1 MVNPQTKEDQLEI
14 LRELSGDSIVSC
26 YLARDPRTQTEHIVR
41 EVPRDLF
48 AESGFERFQN
58 EASLT
63 SAIRCRSY
71 SEPQTFDISDRA
83 VRVVYRYIPGRSLA
97 NRYRNLPLSVDET
110 IRVTIDLLEALVE
123 VHRVGCVHRDIR
135 PSNIIL
141 SDDGSATL
149 CGYVPLWRPE
159 VFGHNNRL
167 GQDCAAFTSPEL
179 SGIIDHDIG
188 ESSDLYSLG
197 YVLDASLA
205 GSPAF
210 DGNVSEIL
218 YRHMTQNPDPRRYP
232 TETPACVLEFITKL
246 TQKEPRDR
254 YQSAQAAL
262 FDAIQIQKILTG
274 ELTESSFVIGSVDH
288 REELIDP
295 AFVGREETIKRL
307 RDQMKS
313 AMKGENR
320 RCLIVSPSGIGKTR
334 LLTETA
340 RIAARSNFF
349 ILHGRCSQHAAQA
362 PSAPWLQMVDQ
373 LANHLRRQPTYRE
386 EIEKQ
391 LAGNQE
397 EITIA
402 MPELAK
408 VLGWTGE
415 AISGPDESGQ
425 ERVVDA
431 FTKVFSAL
439 SGDSQPV
446 LLTID
451 DAQWMDDQSKRI
463 LSAVSQIAPSHMSLL
478 VFTRPVDDVQTEL
491 YQRLNAPTQIQLESI
506 DNTAIG
512 QLAESMAGPLPPEAI
527 EVVQQYAEG
536 SPFMATAVL
545 RGMVE
550 SGVLTI
556 ENKRWQIDTKKLST
570 FQAAEDAGQILSE
583 RLSQLPAAA
592 KRLMIAAAVIGKD
605 FNSDAA
611 TELAGMSTEQTAS
624 ILQAV
629 RKQRLVWTRPD
640 STISFV
646 HDKIRETLLKET
658 SEDVIKKM
666 HGDYGNHLE
675 STSPSR
681 VFDLAYHF
689 DAANLHQRALPH
701 SIKAAELA
709 RKSFSLASAESQ
721 LSISIRAFKF
731 ASERVRHQV
740 EMMMADVLLLQGEY
754 DGCQVWLDKASKSAS
769 TKLEKAATSLK
780 QGDLFFKR
788 GNKDHATLRYEDS
801 LRQLGHRIDN
811 GRISK
816 WWNLL
821 REIAKQGQHTLL
833 PSTCGRNGQLTDPA
847 DAMVLS
853 LYSRVAHVYWYTKDK
868 YQTLWAH
875 LRGLN
880 LAEHYQPTAQLAQ
893 CYSEHAPGMTLLRW
907 ESRGLRYAKK
917 SLQIRQS
924 LNDIWGQGQSRN
936 YLSIFHYSFSQ
947 FDLCVT
953 QARQA
958 VEILERTGDYWEVHI
973 GRYQLAAALYRLGR
987 MEEAVEQAKIN
998 YESAKRRGDYQATGN
1013 AVDVWARASLGSIPD
1028 EVIQDELARDI
1039 HDHQRYCQVKLAEG
1053 IKAFHQG
1060 QYEKSITC
1068 IRGAIHKLEKAKVT
1082 NTYTSPL
1089 YAWLCTALRR
1099 QLQSNAPQT
1108 PIRFKIA
1115 LQELRQANR
1124 VALKIARQFTNEA
1137 PHVFREYAALC
1148 AVSGSYRKSR
1158 RYFAHSLRV
1167 AKEQSAEFEAA
1178 ETIQLRQ
1185 YFADELG
1192 WPSDP
1197 NEIKQANDYISRVQ
1211 LAVTVDDPSKSI
1223 SLLDRFGSL
1232 LEVGREISTSI
1243 LPNDIHR
1250 TACEAAQRILRV
1262 EEVCLVH
1269 VGPDGKPTNTFPSD
1283 AAFDPAIISDT
1294 AEQNRT
1300 VIAEQACHTR
1310 YGINVE
1316 RHGSFLCSPI
1326 VVGGR
1331 VTAYLYLTNTR
1342 FRGIFGED
1350 ELRIANYITTATGAA
1365 LEKAE
1370 GFIQLRDLNLNLE
1383 KKVEDRTAAVV
1394 ERSQEL
1400 EKTAIQLTAA
1410 QEKLE
1415 LAKNAAEAANEAK
1428 SSFLARMSHEIRTP
1442 IAAVLG
1448 FTELL
1453 LRGLIQDSTEQIRHL
1468 ETIHSNG
1475 KHLLHLLNEIL
1486 DLSKIEA
1493 DQVEIE
1499 SVSCSPVSLLGEVIS
1514 SFQSQASAKSIGL
1527 EFDVLSSVP
1536 ESILSDPT
1544 RIRQITT
1551 NLVGNAI
1558 KFTDSGQVSVHLASE
1573 FNNDAT
1579 ASLKITVRDTG
1590 IGMSRE
1596 QMAKIFEPF
1605 TQADTSTTRKYGG
1618 TGLGLSISK
1627 GLAERLG
1634 GSLELKSELDQGTEI
1649 ILNLP
1654 VSLPSKSQTLTA
1666 ALAKKNAFESQ
1677 VQEFAKVDL
1686 ERVHVLVVDDQPTNR
1701 DLLEL
1706 LLSDAGANVTTANDG
1721 EQAVQLG
1728 MDATCNPDVILLD
1741 MQMPRVDGYTAARRL
1756 RKRGYEKPIIAM
1768 TANAMRGDDQK
1779 CQRAGCSNYLPKP
1792 LDLTQLLR
1800 MIQSCCPPTSTAK
1813 ESEIHQESA
1822 TTQTMVELTTAAHK
1836 NTKSITGSQQT
1847 ESDLLPKN
1855 WLREFACELID
1866 RVSDELPQLIN
1877 AYETGD
1883 LSEVARLAHWM
1894 KGSGGTVGL
1903 PHLTNLA
1910 IQCEKAL
1917 HKEKET
1923 EILETIQEIN
1933 TFVQRVN
1940 QERNTRQVP
1949 PDALR
1954 SNASAAMINRS
1965 DESID

>member
-14 LRELSGDSIVSC
+14 LHELSGDSIVSC
-26 YLARDPRTQTEHIVR
+26 YLARDPETQTQHIVR

-58 EASLT
+58 EARLT
-63 SAIRCRSY
+63 SAIRCKSY
-71 SEPQTFDISDRA
+71 SQPQRFDISDRV
-83 VRVVYRYIPGRSLA
+83 VRVVYRYIQGESLA
-97 NRYRNLPLSVDET
+97 TRYRRLPLSVEET
-110 IRVTIDLLEALVE
+110 IRLTADLLEALIQ
-123 VHRVGCVHRDIR
+123 VHQVGCVHRDIR

-159 VFGHNNRL
+159 VFGNNNRL

-188 ESSDLYSLG
+188 ESSDLYSVG
-197 YVLDASLA
+197 YVLDAALT
-205 GSPAF
+205 GEPAF

-232 TETPACVLEFITKL
+232 NDTPACVLEFITKL

-254 YQSAQAAL
+254 YQTAQAAL
-262 FDAIQIQKILTG
+262 FDAHQIQKILSG
-274 ELTESSFVIGSVDH
+274 ELIESSFVIGSVDH

-295 AFVGREETIKRL
+295 AFVGREETVQCL

-313 AMKGENR
+313 VQNGESR

-349 ILHGRCSQHAAQA
+349 ILHGRCSQHAAQV

-373 LANHLRRQPTYRE
+373 LANHLRRQPIYRD

-408 VLGWTGE
+408 VLGWAGE

-431 FTKVFSAL
+431 FTKVFSTL
-439 SGDSQPV
+439 GGDTRPV

-463 LSAVSQIAPSHMSLL
+463 LSAVSQISPKHLSLL
-478 VFTRPVDDVQTEL
+478 VFSRPVDDLQTEL
-491 YQRLNAPTQIQLESI
+491 YRRLNSPTRIHLESI
-506 DNTAIG
+506 DDTAIG
-512 QLAESMAGPLPPEAI
+512 QLAESMAGPLPKEAI
-527 EVVQQYAEG
+527 GVVQQYAEG

-556 ENKRWQIDTKKLST
+556 KHKRWRIDTEKLST

-583 RLSQLPAAA
+583 RLSQLPEAA
-592 KRLMIAAAVIGKD
+592 KRFMIAAAVIGKD

-624 ILQAV
+624 ILQTV
-629 RKQRLVWTRPD
+629 RRQRLVWTRPD

-646 HDKIRETLLKET
+646 HDKIRETLLKGT
-658 SEDVIKKM
+658 SEEVIRRM
-666 HGDYGNHLE
+666 HGDYGDHLE
-675 STSPSR
+675 TTAPSR

-731 ASERVRHQV
+731 ATERVRHQV

-754 DGCQVWLDKASKSAS
+754 DGCQVWLDKASQSAS

-801 LRQLGHRIDN
+801 LRQLGHRIEN
-811 GRISK
+811 GHISK

-821 REIAKQGQHTLL
+821 REIAQQGKHTLF
-833 PSTCGRNGQLTDPA
+833 PATRGRKGELADPA

-853 LYSRVAHVYWYTKDK
+853 LHSRVAHVYWYTKDK

-947 FDLCVT
+947 FDQCVT

-1028 EVIQDELARDI
+1028 DVIQQELARDI

-1060 QYEKSITC
+1060 QFEKSIDSL
-1068 IRGAIHKLEKAKVT
+1068 RGAIGKLEQAKVT

-1089 YAWLCTALRR
+1089 YPWLCTALRR
-1099 QLQSNAPQT
+1099 QLQVNSPQT
-1108 PIRFKIA
+1108 PAGFNFAVKQ
-1115 LQELRQANR
+1115 LWQANR
-1124 VALKIARQFTNEA
+1124 KALKIAKQFTNEA
-1137 PHVFREYAALC
+1137 PHVYREYAACC
-1148 AVSGSYRKSR
+1148 AISGRYRKSQR
-1158 RYFAHSLRV
+1158 FFAKSLRV
-1167 AKEQSAEFEAA
+1167 AKLQSAEFESA
-1178 ETIQLRQ
+1178 ETIRLRQ
-1185 YFADELG
+1185 QFAMELD
-1192 WPSDP
+1192 WKTDP
-1197 NEIKQANDYISRVQ
+1197 NEIKQANDYVSRVQ
-1211 LAVTVDDPSKSI
+1211 LAVSNHDPTKSI

-1243 LPNDIHR
+1243 LPDEIHR

-1262 EEVCLVH
+1262 EEVCLVN
-1269 VGPDGKPTNTFPSD
+1269 VDPDGEAISTFPSD
-1283 AAFDPAIISDT
+1283 SAFDPAIINDT
-1294 AEQNRT
+1294 AHQNRT

-1310 YGINVE
+1310 YGISVE

-1326 VVGGR
+1326 IVGGR
-1331 VTAYLYLTNTR
+1331 ITSYLYLTNTR

-1370 GFIQLRDLNLNLE
+1370 GFVQLRDLNLNLE

-1400 EKTAIQLTAA
+1400 EQTAIQLTAA

-1415 LAKNAAEAANEAK
+1415 IAKNAAEAANEAK

-1453 LRGLIQDSTEQIRHL
+1453 LRGLIQDPKEQNRHL

-1499 SVSCSPVSLLGEVIS
+1499 SVACSPSGLIGEVIA
-1514 SFQSQASAKSIGL
+1514 SFQSQAYAKSIGL
-1527 EFDVLSSVP
+1527 EFDALSSVP
-1536 ESILSDPT
+1536 ETILSDPT

-1551 NLVGNAI
+1551 NLIGNAI
-1558 KFTDSGQVSVHLASE
+1558 KFTDSGKVSVDLESKFLDE
-1573 FNNDAT
+1573 KT
-1579 ASLKITVRDTG
+1579 ASVRITVRDTG
-1590 IGMSRE
+1590 IGMSPE

-1634 GSLELKSELDQGTEI
+1634 GSLELESELDRGTQI
-1649 ILNLP
+1649 TLTLP
-1654 VSLPSKSQTLTA
+1654 VSLPTQSKTLTA
-1666 ALAKKNAFESQ
+1666 RKARESAFESQ
-1677 VQEFAKVDL
+1677 VQEFTKVDL
-1686 ERVHVLVVDDQPTNR
+1686 KTIHVLVVDDQPTNR

-1706 LLSDAGANVTTANDG
+1706 LLSDAGAQVTTASDG
-1721 EQAVQLG
+1721 QQAIQLG
-1728 MDATCNPDVILLD
+1728 LDPTCQPDVILLD
-1741 MQMPRVDGYTAARRL
+1741 MQMPLVDGYTAARSL
-1756 RKRGYEKPIIAM
+1756 RKKGFEKPIIAM

-1779 CQRAGCSNYLPKP
+1779 CKQAGCSNYLPKP
-1792 LDLTQLLR
+1792 LDLNQLLL
-1800 MIQSCCPPTSTAK
+1800 MIQSCCEHKTTRTDNQNHKEGPTIDPVSTPVSVNQSTVSLPALPRSD
-1813 ESEIHQESA
+1813 SE
-1822 TTQTMVELTTAAHK
+1822 
-1836 NTKSITGSQQT
+1836 
-1847 ESDLLPKN
+1847 LLPKN

-1866 RVSDELPQLIN
+1866 RVTDELPQLIN

-1883 LSEVARLAHWM
+1883 LTEVARLAHWM

-1903 PHLTNLA
+1903 PQLTNLA
-1910 IQCEKAL
+1910 IQCEKAIQDEQ
-1917 HKEKET
+1917 EK

-1933 TFVQRVN
+1933 MFVEKVNKERDENIFRPAPACDQTPQQR
-1940 QERNTRQVP
+1940 
-1949 PDALR
+1949 
-1954 SNASAAMINRS
+1954 
-1965 DESID
+1965 